1 MKKIKLGD
9 MLVNQGI
16 IQAKDLQRA
25 LDMQQKTEQKLGDVL
40 IELELIDERGLLS
53 FLAEQLN
60 LPFLDLTSYQVKPN
74 IIKMVPETFA
84 RRFKMIPFDKIHE
97 AYWVGT
103 SDPTDLFA
111 FDQICKKLGETPRLV
126 VVTEDAL
133 KSVLDETYKNRQ
145 DIRVF
150 VGELEQEMKQS
161 GHLELQYEEIL
172 DDSPVKRLLNSI
184 FEEAIRNKASD
195 IHIEPEANFFRIRQR
210 IDGSLN
216 EQIIHEKSILAPL
229 ILRIKLMAG
238 LNISEHRLPQDGR
251 FSIQYQD
258 RKVDI
263 RVATMP
269 VSGQEAVVLRI
280 LDRATGLLALN
291 DLGMFE
297 EDLQLF
303 NKHLNVPQGI
313 ILVTGPTGCGKSTTL
328 YAALS
333 EINTVQRKII
343 TVEDPIEYTLDRV
356 NQVQVQS
363 KIGLNFADVLRS
375 ALRHD
380 PDVVM
385 VGEIRDNETA
395 NIALRAA
402 LTGHLV
408 LSTLHTNDAVSSV
421 VRLLDMG
428 VHAYLAASSLKLIIA
443 QRLLRQV
450 CPRCKIPY
458 QPTRSELNWLSSK
471 FGGVPPNA
479 DWMIG
484 KGCANCARTGLK
496 GRLGIYELL
505 EIDDDLS
512 EALRERDINLFLKMA
527 KSQDDYKP
535 LLMSGYDFAHRGM
548 IPLSEI
554 FRLNF
559 EIESDE
565 VYLNEEILLSRDQP
579 RRDTL

>member
-16 IQAKDLQRA
+16 IEAQDLQRA

-60 LPFLDLTSYQVKPN
+60 LPFLDLTSYQVKPD

-84 RRFKMIPFDKIHE
+84 RRFKMIPIDKIQG

-133 KSVLDETYKNRQ
+133 KSVLDDTYKNRQ

-150 VGELEQEMKQS
+150 VGELEQEMKKS
-161 GHLELQYEEIL
+161 DHLDLQYEEIL

-184 FEEAIRNKASD
+184 FEEAIRNRASD

-216 EQIIHEKSILAPL
+216 EQIIDEKSILAPL

-251 FSIQYQD
+251 FSIQFQD

-269 VSGQEAVVLRI
+269 VSGQESVVLRV
-280 LDRATGLLALN
+280 LDRATGLLAFN
-291 DLGMFE
+291 DLGMFR

-408 LSTLHTNDAVSSV
+408 LSTLHTNDAISSV
-421 VRLLDMG
+421 VRLLDIG

-450 CPRCKIPY
+450 CPRCKISY
-458 QPTRSELNWLSSK
+458 QPTRAELNWLSNK
-471 FGGVPPNA
+471 FGGATPNA
-479 DWMIG
+479 EWVIG
-484 KGCANCARTGLK
+484 KGCSNCARTGLK

-512 EALRERDINLFLKMA
+512 EALRARDINLFLKLA
-527 KSQDDYKP
+527 KSQEGYKP
-535 LLMSGYDFAHRGM
+535 LLMSGYDYAHRGL

-579 RRDTL
+579 RRDTF